1 MSQVVHDTQLSI
13 GSHFAKDLVV
23 TFGSPL
29 YVYDASVIRQRLRT
43 LREAVTYPLTD
54 LHYACKAN
62 SNLSILRL
70 LRDEGACIDAVSP
83 GEIFLALKA
92 GFTADQILFTGN
104 SVTNDEM
111 RFLLDRDI
119 LINID
124 SLSQLERY
132 GRLAPGTQVS
142 LRINPDVGSG
152 HHDHCITAGPESK
165 FGIVLEHLVE
175 TQSLIDRYGLTVV
188 GLHMHVGS
196 GILDPAP
203 FLQAVEALLGAVPY
217 FEHLTSVNFGGG
229 LGIVNHPDETELDI
243 QAFGAQLSDRFRA
256 FCDGYGAR
264 LRFKLEPGRYIVGES
279 GTLLTRC
286 STIKTTRERTFAGTD
301 SGFNHLI
308 RHSLYES
315 YHEVANATNMND
327 EAVTYD
333 VSGNICESADFFA
346 RERRISRIRE
356 GDILAVRNAGA
367 YGFCMSS
374 NYNTRPRP
382 AEVLV
387 DGEQVRLIRRRETLE
402 DLVRGQE

>member
-1 MSQVVHDTQLSI
+1 M
-13 GSHFAKDLVV
+13 DLVG

-29 YVYDASVIRQRLRT
+29 YVYDASLIRQRFRALRA
-43 LREAVTYPLTD
+43 AVTYPLAD

-62 SNLSILRL
+62 TNLSILRL
-70 LRDEGACIDAVSP
+70 LRDEGALIDAVSP
-83 GEIFLALKA
+83 GEVSLALKA
-92 GFTADQILFTGN
+92 GFSADQILFTGN
-104 SVTNDEM
+104 SVMDDEM
-111 RFLLDRDI
+111 RFLLERDI

-132 GRLAPGTQVS
+132 GRLAPGTKVS
-142 LRINPDVGSG
+142 VRINPDVASG
-152 HHDHCITAGPESK
+152 HHHHCITAGPESK
-165 FGIVLEHLVE
+165 FGIAMELLPE
-175 TQSLIDRYGLTVV
+175 TKGIIDQYGLTVI

-203 FLQAVEALLGAVPY
+203 FLRAVEALLGVVPF
-217 FEHLTSVNFGGG
+217 FEHLTFINFGGG
-229 LGIVNHPDETELDI
+229 LGIPNHPDEAELDI
-243 QAFGAQLSDRFRA
+243 QAFGAHLSNRFQV
-256 FCDGYGAR
+256 FCDGYGTR
-264 LRFKLEPGRYIVGES
+264 LRIKLEPGRYIVGES

-286 STIKTTRERTFAGTD
+286 STIKATRDRIFAGTD

-315 YHEVANATNMND
+315 YHAIVNATNMKD
-327 EAVTYD
+327 EAAMYD

-346 RERRISRIRE
+346 RNRRISRIRE
-356 GDILAVRNAGA
+356 GDILGVRNVGA

-402 DLVRGQE
+402 DLIRGQE